1 VRKIKTNLGVSLDGF
16 IAGPN
21 GEIDW
26 HLVDEE
32 FNKTNIAF
40 LDTIDTILFGRVTY
54 QLLENYW
61 ATEVHYPPLSV
72 SDQKIADQLNKASKI
87 VFSRTLEKV
96 EWRNSQLKK
105 EIIPEEINALKSQ
118 PGKDICLGVGP
129 EIISIFIKAGLID
142 EFRILMHPVILG
154 DGKALFTKTF
164 EKVHLKLAECKTFRS
179 GVVLLRY
186 LYKK

>member
-1 VRKIKTNLGVSLDGF
+1 MGVSLDGF
-16 IAGPN
+16 FAGPN

-32 FNKTNIAF
+32 FNQTNIAF

-61 ATEVHYPPLSV
+61 AKEVHYPPLSF

-118 PGKDICLGVGP
+118 PGKDICLGAGP
-129 EIISIFIKAGLID
+129 KIISTFIKAGLID

-154 DGKALFTKTF
+154 NGISLFTESDDKIQ
-164 EKVHLKLAECKTFRS
+164 LKLAECKTFNS

-186 LYKK
+186 ISKK